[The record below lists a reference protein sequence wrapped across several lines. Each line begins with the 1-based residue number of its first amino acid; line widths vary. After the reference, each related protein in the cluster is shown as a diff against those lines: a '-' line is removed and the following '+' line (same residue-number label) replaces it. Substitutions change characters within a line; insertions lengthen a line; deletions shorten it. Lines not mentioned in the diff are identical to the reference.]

1 MTIERR
7 RYARVDAPPGLM
19 VQVGLRHSVQLLDI
33 SLSGALLA
41 CDTPLPAGA
50 RGRLRAGL
58 AADPFTADLLVK
70 REHPRTAATRHTG
83 LGALFLSMDDS
94 SRRSLE
100 RFLRRASEEA

>member
-1 MTIERR
+1 MTAERR
-7 RYARVDAPPGLM
+7 RNARVDAPPGVM
-19 VQVGLRHSVQLLDI
+19 VRVGLRHSVQLMDI

-41 CDTPLPAGA
+41 CDTPLPAGV

-58 AADPFTADLLVK
+58 ASDPFTAELIVK
-70 REHPRTAATRHTG
+70 REHPRGPAARHTG
-83 LGALFLSMDDS
+83 LGALFVSMDET

>member
-1 MTIERR
+1 MTVERR
-7 RYARVDAPPGLM
+7 RYPRVDAPAGLM
-19 VQVGLRHSVQLLDI
+19 VRVGLRHTVQLLDI

-41 CDTPLPAGA
+41 CDTPLPAGV

-58 AADPFTADLLVK
+58 ASDPFTADLLVR
-70 REHPRTAATRHTG
+70 REHPRTPAALHTG
-83 LGALFLSMDDS
+83 LGALFVSMDDA